1 MSFASGIVGQARV
14 LTPSFVTMSGVRH
27 EFWAVTSG
35 WILGTLIREP
45 VSTGIAYLIA
55 FGSAGGD
62 GDGVK
67 DVILGAIVPLVDLR
81 GLASA
86 SS

>member
-1 MSFASGIVGQARV
+1 M
-14 LTPSFVTMSGVRH
+14 
-27 EFWAVTSG
+27 
-35 WILGTLIREP
+35 GTLIREP